1 MNFVCFFLNQ
11 AIGYHMIPQG
21 RNEDGLVV
29 IVLKKKE
36 TEVSAAQQQVV
47 DAINK
52 VLARPTMSVCVE
64 GIRPIPEDR

>member
-1 MNFVCFFLNQ
+1 
-11 AIGYHMIPQG
+11 MIPQG